1 MNEQLYKSIGDYIAK
16 NNLYD
21 RSLEELTSELKQYFD
36 VKNQTDEFYL
46 KLNIYLYYEKNRE
59 LFMIL
64 GNNEIEI

>member
-1 MNEQLYKSIGDYIAK
+1 MNEQLYKSIGNHIAE

-21 RSLEELTSELKQYFD
+21 RNLDELTSELKKYFD

-46 KLNIYLYYEKNRE
+46 KLNIYLYYEKNKE
-59 LFMIL
+59 LFIIL